1 MGRRPMSRS
10 RQGRGAMSS
19 RGGRIPSRPLAA
31 NAEALKRNVDCF
43 YFIASPTTCT
53 KGSKCEYRHSEG
65 ARFNPKD
72 CLYWLKGN
80 CLNPRCTF
88 RHRPLESLFGN
99 PRAMAVPAEPSSST
113 AVQVAERPP
122 PNNINRNTTPCY
134 FFMKGKCLKGDE
146 CPFRHGVGTPLDLH
160 KDQQSTPGVSA
171 VKAGQCRF
179 QSMEEALEYFKKDKE
194 LKGESSHDR
203 IEDSDFF
210 RDVDE
215 CAAAWLQRGR
225 TLDFPDQCNDP
236 QSDHQREKD
245 QHTENRESEMYG
257 SLHGRE
263 QQKTSFEWTLDR
275 SMLEK
280 GKLREESYD
289 ELADEPVPRS
299 ETDQHRGLHGRDEK
313 LLEGPSMRTKS
324 KPREE
329 SNDELDPCDLRHQ
342 LPRVRRP
349 KDSGRV
355 SDPDDRGSHRYVHD
369 DSSHAQHSQWD
380 RQSLGRGRSKSIIS
394 LPTKSSPDRPT
405 GWPSAIDTDR
415 ERKRRRLS
423 PAMLMNDQ
431 ESCARLDADSSSG
444 AKRTSGGRTAGKD
457 VAYPSD
463 FPGPKSLA
471 ELRGAKASQT
481 SYDEKRLSSSETADH
496 QEYGSSLS
504 FEGPLPLSVI
514 LQRKREAAPEKSAIS
529 SNGEGDNQGDADDH
543 VWDPAEDGGNV
554 PEASKGTTVD
564 EEEEVGRIAKEL
576 LDGED
581 EVVNYEE
588 AAEGEDNEF
597 EVDEDDFA
605 KMVGDLSV

>member
-1 MGRRPMSRS
+1 MGRRPMSRF

-31 NAEALKRNVDCF
+31 NAESLKRNVDCF

-113 AVQVAERPP
+113 AVQVADRPP

-160 KDQQSTPGVSA
+160 KDQQSTPSVSA

-225 TLDFPDQCNDP
+225 TLDFLDQCNDP

-289 ELADEPVPRS
+289 ELDDEPVPRS

-380 RQSLGRGRSKSIIS
+380 RQS
-394 LPTKSSPDRPT
+394 
-405 GWPSAIDTDR
+405 AIDADG

-431 ESCARLDADSSSG
+431 ESCARLDEDSSSR
-444 AKRTSGGRTAGKD
+444 ARRTSGGRTAGKD
-457 VAYPSD
+457 VVCPSD

-471 ELRGAKASQT
+471 ELKGTKASQT
-481 SYDEKRLSSSETADH
+481 SHDEKRLSSSETADH
-496 QEYGSSLS
+496 QVYGSSLS

-543 VWDPAEDGGNV
+543 VWDPAEHGGNV

-564 EEEEVGRIAKEL
+564 EEEEEGRIAKEL
-576 LDGED
+576 LDGAD
-581 EVVNYEE
+581 EVVNYE
-588 AAEGEDNEF
+588 AAEGEDNEY
-597 EVDEDDFA
+597 EVDEDDFV
-605 KMVGDLSV
+605 KMVGDLLV

>member
-1 MGRRPMSRS
+1 MGRRPMNRF

-113 AVQVAERPP
+113 AVQVADRPP

-160 KDQQSTPGVSA
+160 KDQQSTPSVSA
-171 VKAGQCRF
+171 VKAGQYRF

-225 TLDFPDQCNDP
+225 TLDFLDQCNDP

-245 QHTENRESEMYG
+245 QHTENRESEMSG

-263 QQKTSFEWTLDR
+263 QQKTSSEWTLDI

-289 ELADEPVPRS
+289 ELDDEPVPRS

-543 VWDPAEDGGNV
+543 AWDPAEDGGNV

-564 EEEEVGRIAKEL
+564 EEEEEGRIAKEL
-576 LDGED
+576 LDGAD

-588 AAEGEDNEF
+588 AAEGEDNEY
-597 EVDEDDFA
+597 EVDEDDFV
-605 KMVGDLSV
+605 KMVGDLLV